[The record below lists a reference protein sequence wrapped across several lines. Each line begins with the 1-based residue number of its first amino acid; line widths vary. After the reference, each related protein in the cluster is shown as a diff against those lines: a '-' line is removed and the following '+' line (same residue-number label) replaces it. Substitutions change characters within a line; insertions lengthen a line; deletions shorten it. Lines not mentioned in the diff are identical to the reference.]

1 MSFARGSPH
10 RYAIALCLGL
20 AFANLTRASLVI
32 ALGAVVMVAA
42 TAVVA
47 GEDALPSLA
56 CLALALVGWWW
67 GSARLEA
74 LDASVLLA
82 HVDTSERS
90 WLVVTGPVSR
100 SRFEPRAPARTRR
113 FGRLR
118 FREAVLLELPLGRSP
133 PQGRPLRAV
142 HTRPPP

>member
-90 WLVVTGPVSR
+90 WLLVPG
-100 SRFEPRAPARTRR
+100 PAR
-113 FGRLR
+113 
-118 FREAVLLELPLGRSP
+118 PPRSP
-133 PQGRPLRAV
+133 RRGPG
-142 HTRPPP
+142 